1 LVNSGERA
9 NFLLLRPIDVL
20 PIVPKG
26 TASPGAVGLRA
37 LRNPEKRR
45 AAYCQKSNGSN
56 GSFPSCPSGKL
67 LFIQQAQSRRFSLN
81 FRFLL
86 TGGVNINFWL

>member
-26 TASPGAVGLRA
+26 TASPGAAGLRA
-37 LRNPEKRR
+37 P
-45 AAYCQKSNGSN
+45 KSRKAPCS
-56 GSFPSCPSGKL
+56 L
-67 LFIQQAQSRRFSLN
+67 LPI
-81 FRFLL
+81 
-86 TGGVNINFWL
+86 VPKEI